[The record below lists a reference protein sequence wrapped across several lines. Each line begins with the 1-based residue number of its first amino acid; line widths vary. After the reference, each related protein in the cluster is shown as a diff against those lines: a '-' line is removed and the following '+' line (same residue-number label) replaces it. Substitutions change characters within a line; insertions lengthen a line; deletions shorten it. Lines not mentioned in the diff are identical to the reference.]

1 MTERTGQEPSGD
13 YFDASYHGTTEADL
27 RHVSPAEATEALDIG
42 EREEELPE
50 PDERFERPTGSPGGR
65 SSAAAEQ

>member
-27 RHVSPAEATEALDIG
+27 RHVSPTEATEALDVA
-42 EREEELPE
+42 ERREELPE
-50 PDERFERPTGSPGGR
+50 ADERFDREAGPAGGPSSPP
-65 SSAAAEQ
+65 